1 MKIYCILH
9 QCINDNSALKIKL
22 ELEPL
27 KRSKILYINLV
38 FIIRRCGMP
47 RRDDS
52 ETAFRQATVMEPSGS
67 RTVTTENFVATLL
80 RFNWD

>member
-1 MKIYCILH
+1 
-9 QCINDNSALKIKL
+9 
-22 ELEPL
+22 
-27 KRSKILYINLV
+27 
-38 FIIRRCGMP
+38 MP